1 MTKTTFKNVQFGEI
15 FTYGGQQYR
24 KYRDDKA
31 RDPYSMGVGERFSQD
46 AEVEIARVITVTD
59 PNAATEKQLAYLN
72 RLGVVIPDGKSLTK
86 QLASQVIDAV
96 LSGDGVGTFGLF
108 FRDGSN

>member
-1 MTKTTFKNVQFGEI
+1 MTKTSFKNVQFGEI

-31 RDPYSMGVGERFSQD
+31 RDPYSMGVGDRFSPD
-46 AEVEIARVITVTD
+46 TEVEITRIIAVTD

-86 QLASQVIDAV
+86 RLASQIIDAV
-96 LSGDGVGTFGLF
+96 LSGESIGTFGLF